1 LLHHRTPEMIDG
13 GMPLVDL
20 DQAETTA
27 LVAYLRSLK

>member
-1 LLHHRTPEMIDG
+1 MIDG
-13 GMPLVDL
+13 GMPSVDL